1 MTPTTPAARLQSEEV
16 ALLWVTR
23 LAAEPDNRQLLEARL
38 SPLERADLQRWL
50 DADAG
55 NAQAYA
61 HARQLWQLTA
71 LPAARL
77 AAEDD
82 AALQAALHRARQQR
96 RAPRRRRRVGLAIA
110 ASLLVAAVS
119 TLAWQPAR
127 WLDDLQ
133 ADYYTAPGQIRTV
146 SLDDGSE
153 VTLDGDS
160 AIEVAL
166 TSKGRDVHLRRGAA
180 FFKVSHNG
188 QAFVVHADQGE
199 VQVLGTHFEVRRQP
213 QGAQVTVEEGRV
225 AVSPQPDVEPQVLV
239 AGQRLEYAGGLA
251 ATAQTVDPQQ
261 AFAWRDG
268 RLSFRRMPLADALA
282 VVQRYYPQ
290 RIVLLDSRLAARAVS
305 GEFSNQDPQ
314 VVLAAFQAV
323 LGFSQQR
330 LPGGTLL
337 IH

>member
-1 MTPTTPAARLQSEEV
+1 MTPTTPASRVQSEEV

-38 SPLERADLQRWL
+38 SPQERADLQRWL

-55 NAQAYA
+55 NAQAYSE
-61 HARQLWQLTA
+61 ARQLWQLTA

-82 AALQAALHRARQQR
+82 AALQAILHRGRQQR
-96 RAPRRRRRVGLAIA
+96 RSPGRRVAGLAIA
-110 ASLLVAAVS
+110 ASVLLAAVS
-119 TLAWQPAR
+119 MLAWQPER

-133 ADYYTAPGQIRTV
+133 ADYYTAPGQVRTV
-146 SLDDGSE
+146 ALDDGSE
-153 VTLDGDS
+153 MTLDGDS
-160 AIEVAL
+160 AVAVAL
-166 TSKGRDVHLRRGAA
+166 TSMGREVHLRRGAA

-188 QAFVVHADQGE
+188 QAFVVHAEHGE
-199 VQVLGTHFEVRRQP
+199 VRVLGTRFEVRRQP

-225 AVSPQPDVEPQVLV
+225 AVSPSPELDPQVLT
-239 AGQRLEYAGGLA
+239 AGQRLDYADGHAA
-251 ATAQTVDPQQ
+251 ATQTVEPQQ

-282 VVQRYYPQ
+282 VVQRYYPH
-290 RIVLLDSRLAARAVS
+290 RIVLLDSRLGARPVS
-305 GEFSNQDPQ
+305 GEFSDQDPQ

>member
-1 MTPTTPAARLQSEEV
+1 MTPTTPASRPQSEEV

-61 HARQLWQLTA
+61 QARQLWQLTA

-77 AAEDD
+77 AGEDD
-82 AALQAALHRARQQR
+82 AALQAILHRARPQR
-96 RAPRRRRRVGLAIA
+96 RAPRRRRVGLAIA

-119 TLAWQPAR
+119 MLAWQPER

-133 ADYYTAPGQIRTV
+133 ADYYTAPGQVRTV
-146 SLDDGSE
+146 ALDDGSE

-160 AIEVAL
+160 AMAVAL
-166 TSKGRDVHLRRGAA
+166 TSAGREVHLRRGAA

-188 QAFVVHADQGE
+188 QAFVVHAEHGE
-199 VQVLGTHFEVRRQP
+199 VQVLGTRFEVRRQP

-225 AVSPQPDVEPQVLV
+225 AVSPRPELDPQVLT
-239 AGQRLEYAGGLA
+239 AGQQLDYADGHAA
-251 ATAQTVDPQQ
+251 ATQTIDPQH

-282 VVQRYYPQ
+282 VVQRYYPH
-290 RIVLLDSRLAARAVS
+290 RIVLLDSRLGARPVS